1 MNRVWLPKRIILER
15 GYHMFDTRNSRR
27 AALASLAIVAAVLT
41 AAVTARTDP
50 MSQGSPTPGPTSA
63 PIAVTIINF
72 GFTPQK
78 VVIPVGGSV
87 TWTNKDDIAHTATAS
102 DNSFDSG
109 NLANGQS
116 WTHVFTKAGRY
127 AYVCTYHPNMTGT
140 IVVQPTPTPSSSSG
154 Y

>member
-1 MNRVWLPKRIILER
+1 MS
-15 GYHMFDTRNSRR
+15 DTHKSTRAAF
-27 AALASLAIVAAVLT
+27 AALALVAAVLT

-50 MSQGSPTPGPTSA
+50 MTAGSPTPGPTSA
-63 PIAVTIINF
+63 PIAVKIVNF
-72 GFTPQK
+72 AFSPQK

-87 TWTNKDDIAHTATAS
+87 TWTNSDDVAHTATAS

-116 WTHVFTKAGRY
+116 FTHTFSKAGKY
-127 AYVCTYHPNMTGT
+127 AYICSYHPNMTGT
-140 IVVQPTPTPSSSSG
+140 IVVQAPSTPAPSG